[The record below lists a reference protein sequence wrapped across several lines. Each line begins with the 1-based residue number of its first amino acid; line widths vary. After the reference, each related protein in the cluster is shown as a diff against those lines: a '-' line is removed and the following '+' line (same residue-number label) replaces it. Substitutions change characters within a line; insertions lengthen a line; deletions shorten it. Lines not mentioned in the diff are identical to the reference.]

1 MWRYTALP
9 VKVAILDARA
19 CIPLLVFVLYWS
31 WMTLYIAIAGV
42 LFFTVIS
49 WFGLTVP
56 ACVRVVRRLL
66 VGAVRPALPAWKR
79 RRLA

>member
-9 VKVAILDARA
+9 VKVAIRDARA
-19 CIPLLVFVLYWS
+19 CIPVLIFVLYWS
-31 WMTLYIAIAGV
+31 WITAYIAVAGII
-42 LFFTVIS
+42 FFTVIS

-56 ACVRVVRRLL
+56 AVVRLMRRVL
-66 VGAVRPALPAWKR
+66 VGSVRTAVPAWQR

>member
-1 MWRYTALP
+1 MSRYTALP

-19 CIPLLVFVLYWS
+19 CIPVLVFVLYWS
-31 WMTLYIAIAGV
+31 WTTAYIAIAGII
-42 LFFTVIS
+42 FFTVIS

-56 ACVRVVRRLL
+56 AVIRVIRRAII
-66 VGAVRPALPAWKR
+66 GSVRPAVPAWLR

>member
-19 CIPLLVFVLYWS
+19 CIPMLIFVLYWS
-31 WMTLYIAIAGV
+31 WTTAYIAIVGV
-42 LFFTVIS
+42 IFFSVIS

-56 ACVRVVRRLL
+56 AVARVMRRVL
-66 VGAVRPALPAWKR
+66 VGNVRPAVPAWKR
-79 RRLA
+79 RRNA

>member
-19 CIPLLVFVLYWS
+19 CIPVLIFVLYWS
-31 WMTLYIAIAGV
+31 WITAYIAVAGII
-42 LFFTVIS
+42 FFTVIS

-56 ACVRVVRRLL
+56 AVVRLMRRVL
-66 VGAVRPALPAWKR
+66 VGSVRTAVPAWQR

>member
-19 CIPLLVFVLYWS
+19 CIPVLIFVLYWS
-31 WMTLYIAIAGV
+31 WTTAYIAIAGIV
-42 LFFTVIS
+42 FFTVIS

-56 ACVRVVRRLL
+56 AVARLMRRVL
-66 VGAVRPALPAWKR
+66 VGSVRAAVPAWQR

>member
-1 MWRYTALP
+1 MWRNTALP

-19 CIPLLVFVLYWS
+19 CIPVLIFVLYWS
-31 WMTLYIAIAGV
+31 WATAYIALTGIV
-42 LFFTVIS
+42 FFTVIS

-56 ACVRVVRRLL
+56 AVARLIRRVL
-66 VGAVRPALPAWKR
+66 VGSVRAAVPAWQR

>member
-19 CIPLLVFVLYWS
+19 CIPVLIFVLYWS
-31 WMTLYIAIAGV
+31 WTTAYIAIAGI

-56 ACVRVVRRLL
+56 AVLRLMRRVL
-66 VGAVRPALPAWKR
+66 VGSVRPAVPAWQR

>member
-19 CIPLLVFVLYWS
+19 CIPVLIFVLYWS
-31 WMTLYIAIAGV
+31 WTTAYIAIVGV
-42 LFFTVIS
+42 VFFTVIS

-56 ACVRVVRRLL
+56 AVTRVIRRAL
-66 VGAVRPALPAWKR
+66 VGSIRPAVPAWKR

>member
-19 CIPLLVFVLYWS
+19 CIPVLIFVLYWS
-31 WMTLYIAIAGV
+31 WTTAYVAFFGI

-56 ACVRVVRRLL
+56 AVVRLMRRVL
-66 VGAVRPALPAWKR
+66 VGPVRPAVPAWQK

>member
-19 CIPLLVFVLYWS
+19 SIPVLVFVLYWS
-31 WMTLYIAIAGV
+31 WTTAYIAITGIV
-42 LFFTVIS
+42 FFTVIS

-56 ACVRVVRRLL
+56 AVIRVIRRLL
-66 VGAVRPALPAWKR
+66 VGEVRPAVPAWKR
-79 RRLA
+79 RRNA

>member
-9 VKVAILDARA
+9 VKVAVLDARA
-19 CIPLLVFVLYWS
+19 CIPVLIFVLHWS
-31 WMTLYIAIAGV
+31 WTTAYIAIFGIV
-42 LFFTVIS
+42 FFTVIS

-56 ACVRVVRRLL
+56 AVARVIRRAL
-66 VGAVRPALPAWKR
+66 VGSVRPAVPAWKR

>member
-19 CIPLLVFVLYWS
+19 CFPLLVFVLYWS
-31 WMTLYIAIAGV
+31 WMTAYIAIVGV
-42 LFFTVIS
+42 VFFTVIS

-56 ACVRVVRRLL
+56 AVVRVGRRLL

>member
-19 CIPLLVFVLYWS
+19 CIPVLIFVLHWS
-31 WMTLYIAIAGV
+31 WTTAYIAIFGIV
-42 LFFTVIS
+42 FFTVIS

-56 ACVRVVRRLL
+56 AVARVIRRAL
-66 VGAVRPALPAWKR
+66 VGSVRPAVPAWKR

>member
-9 VKVAILDARA
+9 VKVAVLDARA
-19 CIPLLVFVLYWS
+19 CIPVLIFVLYWS
-31 WMTLYIAIAGV
+31 WTTAYIAIVGMM
-42 LFFTVIS
+42 FFAVIS

-56 ACVRVVRRLL
+56 AVCRVIRRAL
-66 VGAVRPALPAWKR
+66 VGSVRPAVPAWKR

>member
-9 VKVAILDARA
+9 VKVAVLDARA
-19 CIPLLVFVLYWS
+19 CIPVLVFVLYWS
-31 WMTLYIAIAGV
+31 WITAYIAIFGMV
-42 LFFTVIS
+42 FFTVIS

-56 ACVRVVRRLL
+56 AVIRIIRRAL
-66 VGAVRPALPAWKR
+66 VGHVRPAVPEWMR

>member
-9 VKVAILDARA
+9 VKVAVLDARA
-19 CIPLLVFVLYWS
+19 CIPVLIFVLYWS
-31 WMTLYIAIAGV
+31 RTTAYIAIVGV
-42 LFFTVIS
+42 IFFTVIS

-56 ACVRVVRRLL
+56 AAIRLFRRTL
-66 VGAVRPALPAWKR
+66 VGSVRPALPAWRR

>member
-19 CIPLLVFVLYWS
+19 CIPVLVFVLYWS
-31 WMTLYIAIAGV
+31 WTTAYIAITGII
-42 LFFTVIS
+42 FFTVIS

-56 ACVRVVRRLL
+56 AVIRVIRRLL
-66 VGAVRPALPAWKR
+66 VGEVRPAVPAWKR
-79 RRLA
+79 RRNA